1 MTKLENQEDDT
12 VAIAQTV
19 QTGFIIYAI
28 LICLYTAL
36 FIWALIVSISFQ
48 LPKNIKV
55 LCIVLTLLGLPFI
68 SLPLAY
74 GFKGKQ

>member
-1 MTKLENQEDDT
+1 MTKKENLDDAT
-12 VAIAQTV
+12 AIAKTV
-19 QTGFIIYAI
+19 ETGFIIWALFI
-28 LICLYTAL
+28 LLFAVL
-36 FIWALIVSISFQ
+36 FIWALIVSISFP

-55 LCIVLTLLGLPFI
+55 LCIVLTLLGFPFI